1 MISNTTFYSSSQILT
16 QLPHHNPGSQP
27 FDNAPSAPWCGVWF
41 HTQASFLQGMTG
53 LALDTK
59 LNAELANPGLGL
71 GGLSLLPLLP
81 APLQCESQLLGIPG
95 VL

>member
-1 MISNTTFYSSSQILT
+1 MLITQAANHSPVPP
-16 QLPHHNPGSQP
+16 QLP
-27 FDNAPSAPWCGVWF
+27 GVGF
-41 HTQASFLQGMTG
+41 GFTLQARFLQGMTG

-71 GGLSLLPLLP
+71 GGLSLLSLLP
-81 APLQCESQLLGIPG
+81 APLQCGSQLLGIPG